1 MGRIAQTALLLA
13 ISVASATS
21 QASGQAQTPMPSTAQ
36 IKPGGPQASRQ
47 AEQLYLQLRSAD
59 LDPARIYQ
67 IREASLDRNQLHIT
81 LEDGTI
87 AFTKDVGGRVTGA
100 FFEGEGEV
108 LLVPTDQ
115 AERASMSL
123 FTGAAILEEQFS
135 SAYFRFNDDTY
146 RDLEP
151 ELRATEEDK
160 DFAARWSSTAL
171 NLAEWDALRL
181 FVTFSQ
187 YLPVEGGGLEPVTN
201 VGMSDRFL
209 HARVQGDKLGAFDV
223 YYDST
228 ASEPIAAAQQKTV
241 EGRSYYNVWTA
252 FAASSSR
259 TPKEPPRTDD
269 IAIRSYRIESEVA
282 PPTNLHADALAQVE
296 VLRGGARALLFEL
309 SRFLQVSGVSM
320 GGTSLEFIQNQA
332 LEGSQLALRG
342 NDILAVVFPRTLRAG
357 EKFQLRF
364 TYGGTVL
371 SEAGGG
377 LLYVGARG
385 TWYPNRGL
393 AATDFD
399 LQFRYPAGWT
409 LVATGKRAPLSDP
422 RSPSEGS
429 PSSGEQVSRWVTER
443 PIPIAGF
450 NLGRYEK
457 AVAQAESVLVETY
470 AAAGMERTFP
480 KPRSEVVVVPDIR
493 PLRPQVPPLVVP
505 QPPPSPARNAQYVAE
520 GAARTLNF
528 YAARF
533 GPYPYGTLGLTQMP
547 GRLSQG
553 WPGLIFLSS
562 FAFLS
567 PEEKSRMHLDRP
579 EAILTDLVTAHEI
592 AHQWWGDLVFWK
604 GYRDQ
609 WISEGLAN
617 YCSLMMLETHDS
629 PGFRTVLQK
638 YREELLRK
646 NKSGS
651 VLRDAGPVTL
661 GLRLSS
667 FEFPDGYEAISY
679 GRGTWL
685 FHMLRAMLNDAEQDS
700 QAPRGR
706 GAKPTEEPFVR
717 ALRRVR
723 ERYAGKPIT
732 TQELMD
738 VFAEDLPPSLRYEDK
753 KSLDWFYQGWING
766 TAMPKLELQGVK
778 VTPKGTSALVTGS
791 LVQKDAPRD
800 LVTSVPMYASLP
812 GERRVFLGRVFADG
826 AQSSFRLTAP
836 AGTRRILVDP
846 EQTIL
851 TSPR

>member
-1 MGRIAQTALLLA
+1 
-13 ISVASATS
+13 
-21 QASGQAQTPMPSTAQ
+21 MPSTAQ

-59 LDPARIYQ
+59 LDPARIYH

-87 AFTKDVGGRVTGA
+87 AFTKDVAGRVTGA

-115 AERASMSL
+115 AERASMTL

-135 SAYFRFNDDTY
+135 TAYFRFNDDTY
-146 RDLEP
+146 RDLET
-151 ELRATEEDK
+151 ELRATEEEK

-187 YLPVEGGGLEPVTN
+187 YLPAQGGSPESISNP
-201 VGMSDRFL
+201 SAPDRFL

-252 FAASSSR
+252 FVPASMR
-259 TPKEPPRTDD
+259 APKEPPRTDE
-269 IAIRSYRIESEVA
+269 IAIRRYRIESEVA
-282 PPTNLHADALAQVE
+282 PPTNLHADAWAQVE
-296 VLRGGARALLFEL
+296 VLRGGARSLLFEL

-320 GGTSLEFIQNQA
+320 GETPLEFIQNQA

-342 NDILAVVFPRTLRAG
+342 NDILAVVFPRPLRAG

-409 LVATGKRAPLSDP
+409 LVATGKRVPPAEPMS
-422 RSPSEGS
+422 RSEAS
-429 PSSGEQVSRWVTER
+429 PATGEQVSRWVTER

-480 KPRSEVVVVPDIR
+480 KPRAEVVVVPEIR
-493 PLRPQVPPLVVP
+493 PLRPQIPPLVVP
-505 QPPPSPARNAQYVAE
+505 QPPPSPARNAQDVAE
-520 GAARTLNF
+520 GAARTLDF
-528 YAARF
+528 FAARF
-533 GPYPYGTLGLTQMP
+533 GPYPYGALGLTQMP
-547 GRLSQG
+547 GRVSQG

-567 PEEKSRMHLDRP
+567 REERAHLHLDP
-579 EAILTDLVTAHEI
+579 VEAILTDLVPAHEL

-609 WISEGLAN
+609 WISEGLSN

-629 PGFRTVLQK
+629 AGFHAVLQR
-638 YREELLRK
+638 YREELLRR
-646 NKSGS
+646 NKGGS

-661 GLRLSS
+661 GVRLSS

-685 FHMLRAMLNDAEQDS
+685 FHMLRTMLDDAEQDDRR
-700 QAPRGR
+700 APVPSS
-706 GAKPTEEPFVR
+706 ADEPFVR

-738 VFAEDLPPSLRYEDK
+738 VFAEDLPPSLRYEGK

-791 LVQKDAPRD
+791 LVQKGAPRD

-836 AGTRRILVDP
+836 AGTRRILIDP